1 MSITYLELMLILP
14 TKFHP
19 DLFTL
24 SVFQDSPFLPPAPPV
39 SLDPVGVQNKSS
51 ETRGPFKIQ
60 SPVLKLKITQF
71 SRINPPPPPQR
82 DKIHSSYVNQV
93 SRTCAYSSHQV
104 FILISPLCV
113 FQDFRFPRFLFPQPS
128 PLCHRIRFEL
138 KTEVLR
144 HKIFL
149 YIKFH

>member
-1 MSITYLELMLILP
+1 MLILP

-19 DLFTL
+19 NLFTL
-24 SVFQDSPFLPPAPPV
+24 SVFEDSPFLPPAPPV

-71 SRINPPPPPQR
+71 FRIRPPPPNPPPPQR
-82 DKIHSSYVNQV
+82 DKIHFSYVNHV

-104 FILISPLCV
+104 SSRSLHSKC
-113 FQDFRFPRFLFPQPS
+113 FPRFPVSEISVSPNQPIMS
-128 PLCHRIRFEL
+128 PNPIRIENGGFE
-138 KTEVLR
+138 T
-144 HKIFL
+144 
-149 YIKFH
+149 